1 VRAFVRTFVAESH
14 IIQIARDL
22 SSHGDKVSRPPDY
35 GAYVVKNPNT
45 FQKRQRE
52 FDKKR
57 KAEDKRK
64 RRAVKNSPPAPT
76 SPVSREEDVKPMN
89 HD

>member
-1 VRAFVRTFVAESH
+1 M
-14 IIQIARDL
+14 
-22 SSHGDKVSRPPDY
+22 G
-35 GAYVVKNPNT
+35 KNPNT

-64 RRAVKNSPPAPT
+64 RREAQKHAAKS
-76 SPVSREEDVKPMN
+76 SEDVGAAASAFPREMPPSELPQ
-89 HD
+89 

>member
-1 VRAFVRTFVAESH
+1 M
-14 IIQIARDL
+14 
-22 SSHGDKVSRPPDY
+22 G
-35 GAYVVKNPNT
+35 KNPNT

-64 RRAVKNSPPAPT
+64 RRQAQKDA
-76 SPVSREEDVKPMN
+76 PVSQIPEPTPDNEEKSESIVD
-89 HD
+89 

>member
-1 VRAFVRTFVAESH
+1 M
-14 IIQIARDL
+14 
-22 SSHGDKVSRPPDY
+22 G
-35 GAYVVKNPNT
+35 KNPNT

-64 RRAVKNSPPAPT
+64 KRQAQKAATANRSGADSDNQ
-76 SPVSREEDVKPMN
+76 EKPESIA
-89 HD
+89 

>member
-1 VRAFVRTFVAESH
+1 MA
-14 IIQIARDL
+14 
-22 SSHGDKVSRPPDY
+22 
-35 GAYVVKNPNT
+35 KNPNT

-64 RRAVKNSPPAPT
+64 RRQAQKDAAAKRDATGSSNQG
-76 SPVSREEDVKPMN
+76 KP
-89 HD
+89 DSIA

>member
-1 VRAFVRTFVAESH
+1 MGR
-14 IIQIARDL
+14 
-22 SSHGDKVSRPPDY
+22 
-35 GAYVVKNPNT
+35 NPNS

-64 RRAVKNSPPAPT
+64 RRQAQKVWNADHKSTVTLTATDVDDDWVSIAYVSADAAAP
-76 SPVSREEDVKPMN
+76 REN
-89 HD
+89 WA

>member
-1 VRAFVRTFVAESH
+1 M
-14 IIQIARDL
+14 
-22 SSHGDKVSRPPDY
+22 G
-35 GAYVVKNPNT
+35 KNPNT

-64 RRAVKNSPPAPT
+64 RRQAQKNAPPNLTPEATSVKEENPDPAV
-76 SPVSREEDVKPMN
+76 
-89 HD
+89 

>member
-1 VRAFVRTFVAESH
+1 MA
-14 IIQIARDL
+14 
-22 SSHGDKVSRPPDY
+22 
-35 GAYVVKNPNT
+35 KNPNT

-64 RRAVKNSPPAPT
+64 RRQAQKDAAAKGIAADSNNH
-76 SPVSREEDVKPMN
+76 EKP
-89 HD
+89 DSIA

>member
-1 VRAFVRTFVAESH
+1 M
-14 IIQIARDL
+14 
-22 SSHGDKVSRPPDY
+22 G
-35 GAYVVKNPNT
+35 KNPNT

-64 RRAVKNSPPAPT
+64 RRQAQKNA
-76 SPVSREEDVKPMN
+76 PVSQDPERAPDNEEKSDSIVG
-89 HD
+89 

>member
-1 VRAFVRTFVAESH
+1 MLPF
-14 IIQIARDL
+14 
-22 SSHGDKVSRPPDY
+22 SSVKVQTKGLRM
-35 GAYVVKNPNT
+35 GKNPNS

-64 RRAVKNSPPAPT
+64 RRQAQKIANTDHKSIATVTKVDADDDST
-76 SPVSREEDVKPMN
+76 E
-89 HD
+89 

>member
-1 VRAFVRTFVAESH
+1 M
-14 IIQIARDL
+14 
-22 SSHGDKVSRPPDY
+22 G
-35 GAYVVKNPNT
+35 KNPNT

-64 RRAVKNSPPAPT
+64 RRQALKDAPPVQTPAIVAET
-76 SPVSREEDVKPMN
+76 DETDEKSDSEV
-89 HD
+89 

>member
-1 VRAFVRTFVAESH
+1 M
-14 IIQIARDL
+14 
-22 SSHGDKVSRPPDY
+22 G
-35 GAYVVKNPNT
+35 KNPNT

-64 RRAVKNSPPAPT
+64 RRQAQKDAAANNTNAQTVDNGEPPAT
-76 SPVSREEDVKPMN
+76 ETLES
-89 HD
+89 

>member
-1 VRAFVRTFVAESH
+1 MQRTFMA
-14 IIQIARDL
+14 
-22 SSHGDKVSRPPDY
+22 
-35 GAYVVKNPNT
+35 KNPNT

-64 RRAVKNSPPAPT
+64 RRQALKDAAANRNTAGPDGVEKADSIA
-76 SPVSREEDVKPMN
+76 
-89 HD
+89 

>member
-1 VRAFVRTFVAESH
+1 M
-14 IIQIARDL
+14 
-22 SSHGDKVSRPPDY
+22 G
-35 GAYVVKNPNT
+35 KNPNT

-64 RRAVKNSPPAPT
+64 RREAQKNAAKSSADVGAAASAP
-76 SPVSREEDVKPMN
+76 SREMPPSKLPR
-89 HD
+89 